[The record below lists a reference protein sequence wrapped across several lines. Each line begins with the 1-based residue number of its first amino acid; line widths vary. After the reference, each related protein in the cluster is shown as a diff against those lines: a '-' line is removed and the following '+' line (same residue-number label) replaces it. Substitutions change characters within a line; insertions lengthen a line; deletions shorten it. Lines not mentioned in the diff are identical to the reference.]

1 MDDIQKSLE
10 DSIEEASLS
19 TITDTFIDIDI
30 DEWQTIIGDLSNNEI
45 VKNVP
50 VLKWLV
56 ALYKTSKTISTV
68 FLIKKI
74 ALFLYQ
80 LKDIPGEERQRFLH
94 KMNNTERR
102 KFLENLMLILDKHD
116 NFTKSEILGKLFE
129 AFIREELTQAEFSQL
144 NYATNLINV
153 DSINQLTNFYLH
165 GVDLP
170 VELLYNFGFLQLISI
185 DNSSI
190 GTYGGG
196 QPRYLRNSLGQ
207 KFVEI
212 LS

>member
-19 TITDTFIDIDI
+19 TITDTFIDIDL

-80 LKDIPGEERQRFLH
+80 LKDIPGEERQRV
-94 KMNNTERR
+94 RR
-102 KFLENLMLILDKHD
+102 DENFWI
-116 NFTKSEILGKLFE
+116 TSC
-129 AFIREELTQAEFSQL
+129 S
-144 NYATNLINV
+144 Y
-153 DSINQLTNFYLH
+153 
-165 GVDLP
+165 
-170 VELLYNFGFLQLISI
+170 
-185 DNSSI
+185 
-190 GTYGGG
+190 
-196 QPRYLRNSLGQ
+196 
-207 KFVEI
+207 
-212 LS
+212 